1 MIDTLE
7 QLKLQIH
14 EAVVQLQQAEKSLDK
29 QEMIRASIYVGNAK
43 GILMKLG
50 GKLR

>member
-7 QLKLQIH
+7 QLKMQIH
-14 EAVVQLQQAEKSLDK
+14 QAVVQLQQAEKALNK
-29 QEMIRASIYVGNAK
+29 QEMTHASIYVGNAK

-50 GKLR
+50 ALR